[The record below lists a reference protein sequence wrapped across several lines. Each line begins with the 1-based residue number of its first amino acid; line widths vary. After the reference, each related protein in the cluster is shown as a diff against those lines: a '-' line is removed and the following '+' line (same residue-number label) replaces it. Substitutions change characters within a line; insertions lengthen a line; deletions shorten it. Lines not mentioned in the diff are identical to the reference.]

1 MDYKVH
7 GILQARILDWV
18 AFPFSR
24 GFSQPRDQTQVFCIA
39 GRFFTSWATRE
50 ALDKP
55 RQSIRKE
62 RHHFANKSAC
72 SQSYGF
78 SSSHA
83 KMWELV
89 HKEGWVQKNWCFQI
103 VVLKTW
109 ENFAEDSKEIKQVN
123 PKGNQPWMFHYFQQ
137 WKPIFIGMTVAE
149 VEAPILSPLDAKSW
163 LTGKDPD
170 AGQDWGQEERRQQR
184 MRQWDGITDSMDVN
198 LNKLQE
204 TVKDWC
210 AIVHGVIKSWTQLSN
225 WKTTT
230 TMPNYVNIPSCA
242 YILPL
247 YLQKWSVCIN
257 HLSI

>member
-1 MDYKVH
+1 MVFPVVMQRCDNWSIKK
-7 GILQARILDWV
+7 AECRRTD
-18 AFPFSR
+18 AFKLWCWR
-24 GFSQPRDQTQVFCIA
+24 R
-39 GRFFTSWATRE
+39 
-50 ALDKP
+50 L
-55 RQSIRKE
+55 E
-62 RHHFANKSAC
+62 RT
-72 SQSYGF
+72 
-78 SSSHA
+78 
-83 KMWELV
+83 L
-89 HKEGWVQKNWCFQI
+89 
-103 VVLKTW
+103 
-109 ENFAEDSKEIKQVN
+109 DSKEIKQVN

-184 MRQWDGITDSMDVN
+184 MRQWDGITDSKDVN